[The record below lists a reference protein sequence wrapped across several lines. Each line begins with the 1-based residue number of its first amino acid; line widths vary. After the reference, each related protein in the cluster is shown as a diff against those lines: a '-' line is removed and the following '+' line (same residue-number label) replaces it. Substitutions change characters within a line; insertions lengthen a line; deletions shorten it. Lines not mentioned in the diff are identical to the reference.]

1 MDLAFTA
8 DDIAFRDGVRAF
20 IDAAY
25 DDEMKAAAGQS
36 RNGYLPKDLQL
47 RWQQRLADQGWLATN
62 WPVEY
67 GGTGW
72 SASQKYIYDSEM
84 AAAGAP
90 GVIPF
95 GLRMCAPVIM
105 RFGTE
110 AQKQKYLPDMLAN
123 RTWWCQG
130 YSEPGAGS
138 DLAALQM
145 KAEDKGDHYLC
156 NGSKIWTSVAQ
167 HADMIF
173 CLVRTAK
180 MEKRQDG
187 ISFLL
192 IEMQSPGISIEP
204 IVTAELPADGAQE
217 VNQVFFEDVVVPKEN
232 RVGEE
237 NQGWACAKYLLEFE
251 RGNTYSGRLRQSLGK
266 VRQIAAAERVD
277 GGAVGDDPA
286 FAAKLALTEIRISAL
301 EFTELRILSRLA
313 NGQNMGPESSLLKC
327 RGSELQQEIGA
338 LALEATGTHAMPF
351 EPQVPGTNVEPIG
364 PAYAQTVA
372 PRHLN
377 LCKVSI
383 YAGSNEIQ
391 RTVMAKRILGL

>member
-8 DDIAFRDGVRAF
+8 DDIAFRDQVRSF
-20 IDAAY
+20 VDEAY
-25 DDEMKAAAGQS
+25 DDEMKAAAAQS
-36 RNGYLPKDLQL
+36 RNGYLPKDLQH
-47 RWQQRLADQGWLATN
+47 RWQQRLADRGWLAAN

-72 SASQKYIYDSEM
+72 TATQKYIYDAEM

-123 RTWWCQG
+123 KTWWCQG

-145 KAEDKGDHYLC
+145 KAEDRGDHYLC

-180 MEKRQDG
+180 TEKRQDG

-192 IEMQSPGISIEP
+192 IEMSSPGITIEP
-204 IVTAELPADGAQE
+204 IVTADMPADGAQE
-217 VNQVFFEDVVVPKEN
+217 VNQVFFDDVAVPKDN
-232 RVGEE
+232 LIGE
-237 NQGWACAKYLLEFE
+237 QDKGWACAKYLLEFE
-251 RGNTYSGRLRQSLGK
+251 RGNAYSGRLRHSLGR
-266 VRQIAAAERVD
+266 VRAIAAAERVD
-277 GGAVGDDPA
+277 GGAVTDDSA
-286 FAAKLALTEIRISAL
+286 FAAKLAETEIRINAL
-301 EFTELRILSRLA
+301 EFTELRILSRLTS
-313 NGQNMGPESSLLKC
+313 GQNMGPESSLLKC
-327 RGSELQQEIGA
+327 RGTELQQEIGA
-338 LALEATGTHAMPF
+338 LAMEAAGTHAMPF
-351 EPQVPGTNVEPIG
+351 VPLSPGTNVAPIG
-364 PAYAQTVA
+364 PAYAQSVA

>member
-1 MDLAFTA
+1 MDLSFTA
-8 DDIAFRDGVRAF
+8 DDIAFRDQVRGFIAEAF
-20 IDAAY
+20 
-25 DDEMKAAAGQS
+25 DDELRQAVADS
-36 RNGYLPKDLQL
+36 RNGYLPRELQL
-47 RWQQRLADQGWLATN
+47 RWQQRLADRGWLAPN

-72 SASQKYIYDSEM
+72 TATQKYIYEAEM

-90 GVIPF
+90 GVIAF

-123 RTWWCQG
+123 KTWWCQG

-138 DLAALQM
+138 DLAAPQM

-156 NGSKIWTSVAQ
+156 NGSKLWTSAAQ

-192 IEMQSPGISIEP
+192 IDMQSPGVSVEP
-204 IVTAELPADGAQE
+204 IVTADMAADGLQE
-217 VNQVFFEDVVVPKEN
+217 VNQVFFDDVVVPKEN
-232 RVGEE
+232 LVGEE
-237 NQGWACAKYLLEFE
+237 NKGWACAKYLLEFE
-251 RGNTYSGRLRQSLGK
+251 RGNAYSGRLRHGLDK
-266 VRQIAAAERVD
+266 VRRIAEVERAE

-286 FAAKLALTEIRISAL
+286 FAAKLADTEIAITAMQ
-301 EFTELRILSRLA
+301 FTELRILSRLA
-313 NGQNMGPESSLLKC
+313 SGENMGPESSLLKC
-327 RGSELQQEIGA
+327 RGTELQQAVGA
-338 LALEATGTHAMPF
+338 LALEAAGTHAMPF
-351 EPQVPGTNVEPIG
+351 APHQPGANLEPIG
-364 PAYAQTVA
+364 PAYAGAIA